1 MRAKLGLIL
10 GAAGC
15 AVLGALLYAPAGSS
29 GRLADDWVL
38 LRTVRRS
45 TSLWW
50 PFAHN
55 DLGQGTGS
63 GHFYRPVWVLW
74 NAAVND
80 ISGSPVFAH
89 VVNLALFGI
98 VCAEV
103 VVLVRRLSGARAA
116 LIAGATFAVFPI
128 HGESVAW
135 ISGNTDVLAVALALA
150 AILLALGA
158 EPSVGRAGGR
168 EAGIA
173 VLTALAALAKEIAMV
188 LPVLTAIL
196 LWAQPGGAGSPQ
208 PGGAGS
214 PQPPGAGSPRPRGY
228 WRPALVMLA
237 TVAVVL
243 VPRTLVLGG
252 LGGYGGQSLTP
263 VRGAGALA
271 SFILA
276 AFSAPQ
282 LDILRHPALFLVP
295 VGVLAILLIAVYAAW
310 RGTGTARARLALA
323 GIAWFLVALVPVLNQ
338 PLNLNTANGDRLLFL
353 PSIGL
358 AITAGALIAGARR
371 TAVTVAWGAVAVL
384 CAVSCVLVALQW
396 RTAGTE
402 SRRLIGEIDRIAPRG
417 AHVFALS
424 VPSDYGTAH
433 LYPDGLELA
442 VQETGRPDV
451 TLTGCMPVQALGLHP
466 GQVSFLAVPGGL
478 WFGRTTPEAPF
489 EVPVLGSSQAQ
500 SSTACVFGK
509 GPHRPRQTL
518 GTALTAFVV
527 TTPSR
532 HSYYMY
538 FDGRDMRPA
547 G

>member
-1 MRAKLGLIL
+1 
-10 GAAGC
+10 
-15 AVLGALLYAPAGSS
+15 
-29 GRLADDWVL
+29 
-38 LRTVRRS
+38 
-45 TSLWW
+45 
-50 PFAHN
+50 
-55 DLGQGTGS
+55 
-63 GHFYRPVWVLW
+63 
-74 NAAVND
+74 
-80 ISGSPVFAH
+80 
-89 VVNLALFGI
+89 
-98 VCAEV
+98 
-103 VVLVRRLSGARAA
+103 
-116 LIAGATFAVFPI
+116 
-128 HGESVAW
+128 
-135 ISGNTDVLAVALALA
+135 
-150 AILLALGA
+150 
-158 EPSVGRAGGR
+158 
-168 EAGIA
+168 
-173 VLTALAALAKEIAMV
+173 MV
-188 LPVLTAIL
+188 LPVLMAIL
-196 LWAQPGGAGSPQ
+196 LWAQAGGAG
-208 PGGAGS
+208 
-214 PQPPGAGSPRPRGY
+214 PQPPRGSPRPRGY

-282 LDILRHPALFLVP
+282 LDVLRHPALFLVP
-295 VGVLAILLIAVYAAW
+295 LGALAILVIAVYAAW
-310 RGTGTARARLALA
+310 RGRAEGNGGGTGTARARLALA

-353 PSIGL
+353 PSVGL
-358 AITAGALIAGARR
+358 AIAVGVLVGGTRRAMATA
-371 TAVTVAWGAVAVL
+371 AWGAVAAL
-384 CAVSCVLVALQW
+384 CAVSCVLVAMQW

-402 SRRLIGEIDRIAPRG
+402 SRRLIGEIDRLAPRG

-424 VPSDYGTAH
+424 VPSDYRTAH

-451 TLTGCMPVQALGLHP
+451 TLTGCMPVQALSLRP
-466 GQVSFLAVPGGL
+466 RQVSFLAVPGGL

-500 SSTACVFGK
+500 PSIACVFGK

-518 GTALTAFVV
+518 GTALAAFVV